1 MLPTE
6 ICNFAH
12 TRNRQLLMAKTI
24 ISHLYRNEDTGQ
36 WVIQTNAEHCRG
48 VAELTAAFC
57 RKLGMAE
64 YGHWCGILHDL
75 GKERRSFQDYIRR
88 VSGYDCSRPAT
99 EEHSHAY
106 AGALAAMKLT
116 GPGGI
121 LAAAAIAG
129 HHRGLYDQAELIETL
144 KTKQLPPEVSLPA
157 GPAADLKLP
166 PIQKPSDVHM
176 LGRML
181 FSALVDA
188 DYLDTERFM
197 KPDEYAS
204 RGGAESVEAL
214 LGRLESHLAKLK
226 ASASDSHVNR
236 IRNSVQQYCRE
247 HSKAGCGIYSL
258 TVPTGGGKTLSSVL
272 WALKHCVTN
281 GMDGIIIAIPYT
293 SIIEQT
299 ARILRAIFGD
309 GNVLEH
315 HSGVVMDGDDDLSR
329 RLAAENWDR
338 PIVVTTNV
346 QLFESLYHN
355 RSSKC
360 RKLHNVANRV
370 IILDE
375 VQTLPPSLLQPL
387 TASLECLQR
396 VFRCSVLLT
405 TASQPIL
412 RGTIKGCGTQ
422 RFEGFRD
429 VREII
434 PAHEQLHR
442 KLKRVEIEFNPG
454 RCSYDELA
462 GELQKHPKVL
472 CIVNTRKAAAQLF
485 DLLPADCKP
494 LHLSR
499 MMCSAHIRKK
509 LAEATAMLRDPAC
522 ERLTLISTQL
532 IEAGVDVDFPVVY
545 RQEAG
550 LDSILQAAGRCNREG
565 RQPRPGKV
573 CVFAFDD
580 NSAMPRGT
588 LTAANDAR
596 RNMRPCHDL
605 TSPEAMDEYFTQF
618 YARCGDF
625 DKHDIAAEL
634 WLNGEVNYQTAAEK
648 FKYIEDNAIPVIVN
662 YENSSDLVELL
673 KKGSTS
679 RRLFR
684 ELAQYSVNLSRRDF
698 RELLSQG
705 AIEEVCEGVFR
716 LWPAHF
722 YSEAVG
728 VTINNHWTEET
739 FII

>member
-1 MLPTE
+1 ME
-6 ICNFAH
+6 
-12 TRNRQLLMAKTI
+12 KTV

-36 WVIQTNAEHCRG
+36 WTIQTNAEHSRG
-48 VAELTAAFC
+48 VAELTAGFC
-57 RKLGMAE
+57 RKLGMAD
-64 YGHWCGILHDL
+64 YGHWCGMLHDL
-75 GKERRSFQDYIRR
+75 GKERQSFQDYIRR
-88 VSGYDCSRPAT
+88 VSGYDCSCPAT

-106 AGALAAMKLT
+106 IGALAAMKQI
-116 GPGGI
+116 GPDGI

-144 KTKQLPPEVSLPA
+144 KNRKIPPEINLSAYPA
-157 GPAADLKLP
+157 DGLKLP
-166 PIQKPSDVHM
+166 QIQQPSDVHM

-197 KPDEYAS
+197 KPYEYAG
-204 RGGAESVEAL
+204 RGGAETVETL
-214 LGRLESHLAKLK
+214 LDRLESHLTGLK
-226 ASASDSHVNR
+226 ISASDSHVNH

-247 HSKAGCGIYSL
+247 HSKARCGIYSL

-272 WALKHCVTN
+272 WALRHCVAN
-281 GMDGIIIAIPYT
+281 RMDGVIIAIPYT

-299 ARILRAIFGD
+299 ARILRGIFGD
-309 GNVLEH
+309 INVLEH
-315 HSGVVMDGDDDLSR
+315 HSGVVMESDDDIR
-329 RLAAENWDR
+329 QKLAAENWDR

-387 TASLECLQR
+387 TNSLECLQR
-396 VFRCSVLLT
+396 VFNCSLLLT
-405 TASQPIL
+405 TASQPVL
-412 RGTIKGCGTQ
+412 RGTIKGCGMQ
-422 RFEGFRD
+422 HFDGFPD
-429 VREII
+429 VHEII
-434 PAHEQLHR
+434 PAREQLHR
-442 KLKRVEIEFNPG
+442 KLKRVNIEFNTH
-454 RCSYDELA
+454 RYSYEELADEL
-462 GELQKHPKVL
+462 QQHSKVL
-472 CIVNTRKAAAQLF
+472 CIVNTRKAAAELF
-485 DLLPADCKP
+485 ARLGNDCNP

-509 LAEATAMLRDPAC
+509 LAKATSMLHDPDC
-522 ERLTLISTQL
+522 KRLTLISTQL
-532 IEAGVDVDFPVVY
+532 IEAGVDIDFPVVY

-565 RQPRPGKV
+565 RLAEPGKV
-573 CVFAFDD
+573 SVFTLSDS
-580 NSAMPRGT
+580 SAMPRGL
-588 LTAANDAR
+588 LTAANNAR
-596 RNMRPCHDL
+596 LNMRHCDDL
-605 TSPEAMDEYFTQF
+605 TSPEAMTEYFTQF

-634 WLNGEVNYQTAAEK
+634 WLNGEINYETAAKK
-648 FKYIEDNAIPVIVN
+648 FKYIEDNAIAVIVN
-662 YENSSDLVELL
+662 YEKSSELVEQLRT
-673 KKGSTS
+673 GAAS
-679 RRLFR
+679 RNLFR

-698 RELLSQG
+698 TELLKQG
-705 AIEEVCEGVFR
+705 AIEEVCDGMFR
-716 LWPAHF
+716 LWPKHF
-722 YSEAVG
+722 YREETG